1 MPMAHSPDF
10 NQIAS
15 ALSAAGLSAEPARFQ
30 GALCGALCV
39 RDASQIDPLTLLAEE
54 RGAADSAAAQEAVA
68 RLTALRDAVAKA
80 LAEGTSEF
88 GLLLPDDESVSLK
101 QRTEALAA
109 WCDGFLFGLASAGTL
124 DLDKRSE
131 EVREAV
137 SDITHFT
144 QATVEHDDDTEVEE
158 EAYAELVEYLRVAV
172 QLIHVEHRGKPSP
185 AGARMH

>member
-1 MPMAHSPDF
+1 MAHTPDF
-10 NQIAS
+10 DHIAA
-15 ALSAAGLSAEPARFQ
+15 ALKTAGLSAEPSRFQ

-39 RDASQIDPLTLLAEE
+39 RDASQIDPVTVLAEE
-54 RGAADSAAAQEAVA
+54 RPTLDSEAAQEAVA
-68 RLTALRDAVAKA
+68 QLAALRDTVAKA

-144 QATVEHDDDTEVEE
+144 QASVEHDDDTEVEE
-158 EAYAELVEYLRVAV
+158 EAYSELVEYLRVAV

>member
-1 MPMAHSPDF
+1 MAHTPDF
-10 NQIAS
+10 DETAS
-15 ALSAAGLSAEPARFQ
+15 ALAAAGLNAEPSRFH

-39 RDASQIDPLTLLAEE
+39 RDKSQIDPLAVLAEQPE
-54 RGAADSAAAQEAVA
+54 PVGTQASQDAIAA
-68 RLTALRDAVAKA
+68 LTRLRDA
-80 LAEGTSEF
+80 LAEALGDGATE
-88 GLLLPDDESVSLK
+88 LRLMLPDDESVSLQ
-101 QRTEALAA
+101 QRTAALAA

-124 DLDKRSE
+124 DLDKSSE

-144 QATVEHDDDTEVEE
+144 QASVEHEDDTEVEE